1 MKRTVLL
8 AVVIVGLIGI
18 VATAQCGCTPLLEG
32 EGPTCYT
39 TYWAGV
45 DIAFK
50 LVVPAEYFSQNPV
63 PTTPLITGWR
73 VETLEG
79 TIVYQEQF
87 PDVPK
92 GHYLEMVWDQRD
104 TWCNRVPPGYYRL
117 VVQTTSAGEFENYV
131 QIVPRP
137 CYWDWCSCCCPQ
149 LDSRPCCPSHD
160 PYILIARCSSHG
172 TVWGSISVSVHIGV
186 GCGCP

>member
-117 VVQTTSAGEFENYV
+117 VVQRHRPVSSRTTCRSCQGLVIGIGAAAAV
-131 QIVPRP
+131 HSLIPVLAVPP
-137 CYWDWCSCCCPQ
+137 T
-149 LDSRPCCPSHD
+149 
-160 PYILIARCSSHG
+160 ILIF
-172 TVWGSISVSVHIGV
+172 
-186 GCGCP
+186 